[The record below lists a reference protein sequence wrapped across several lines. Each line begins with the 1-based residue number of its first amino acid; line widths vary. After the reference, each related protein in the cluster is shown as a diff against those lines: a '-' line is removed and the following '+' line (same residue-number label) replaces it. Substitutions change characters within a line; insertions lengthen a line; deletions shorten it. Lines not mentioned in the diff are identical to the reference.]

1 MQPYDKLIQFIN
13 NFRKSALYLLG
24 GVFITT
30 FFFYLNSKP
39 LFEKLQNNLNQDLV
53 FFTLAG
59 PFLAHLKLSLGL
71 SLFTLVPWFSICL
84 WTSLA
89 SPFSLSKKSIL
100 WFSIFSCLLFYSGSL
115 FCYRITL
122 PYGINFLLGFSTEQL
137 QPIISINK
145 FITFV
150 AVFVLAFGVI
160 FELPIFMVF
169 TAKAGIIS
177 RQTFA
182 KSRRYAILAI
192 SIIAALLT
200 PTPDVVN
207 MMLMGVPLY
216 ALYEIGI
223 FVLILLRIK

>member
-1 MQPYDKLIQFIN
+1 MQPYEKLIQFTHT
-13 NFRKSALYLLG
+13 FRKSALYLLA

-30 FFFYLNSKP
+30 FCFYLYSKP
-39 LFEKLQNNLNQDLV
+39 LFEILQNKLQQDLV

-84 WTSLA
+84 WKSLA
-89 SPFSLSKKSIL
+89 VPFSLSKKSII
-100 WFSIFSCLLFYSGSL
+100 WFSLFSCLLFYSGAL
-115 FCYRITL
+115 FCFQITL
-122 PYGINFLLGFSTEQL
+122 PYGINFLLGFSSEQL

-169 TAKAGIIS
+169 AAKTGIIS
-177 RQTFA
+177 RHTFA
-182 KSRRYAILAI
+182 KNRRYAILAI
-192 SIIAALLT
+192 SVIAALLT

-223 FVLILLRIK
+223 FILVVLRIK